1 MCDDFDRE
9 RRLQERLVSFP
20 PEQVCAVWP
29 GYSKNDYY
37 DVDVAFFFFCAREE
51 TIMQGVGT
59 RNSPAANMRI
69 PHSFFE
75 HQ

>member
-37 DVDVAFFFFCAREE
+37 DVDVAFFFFLCA
-51 TIMQGVGT
+51 
-59 RNSPAANMRI
+59 
-69 PHSFFE
+69 
-75 HQ
+75 